1 MGAQALYNQPPP
13 GMTLP
18 PGVTLPD
25 VGRLGF
31 GDLNVD
37 PSKAPVHR
45 YGSNTGK
52 YVGAS
57 LGALKGLAGGPV
69 GAVVGG
75 ALGYQGGKRVGGLA
89 DRDFGLGARFSNPNY
104 AQGVVANPP
113 PIMGVEPISQPV
125 NVPIQGA
132 NTGGIFGSGL
142 RGLGQKA
149 QGIIAKVASGAM
161 SIKDAVAAGV
171 PESRIK
177 DALGSV
183 GGGGGGGGGW
193 GGLGGWGG
201 GSSYTG
207 GNYGGNA
214 GGNINQGVGQR
225 YGQR

>member
-1 MGAQALYNQPPP
+1 MEVVANYNQPPP
-13 GMTLP
+13 GMDLP

-31 GDLNVD
+31 GDTNVD

-52 YVGAS
+52 YAGAV
-57 LGALKGLAGGPV
+57 LGTLKGLPAGPV
-69 GAVVGG
+69 AATVGG
-75 ALGYQGGKRVGGLA
+75 VLGYKAGKKVGGLA
-89 DRDFGLGARFSNPNY
+89 DRDFGLGARFRNPNY

-125 NVPIQGA
+125 NVPI
-132 NTGGIFGSGL
+132 TSTPGGMFGRGL

-149 QGIIAKVASGAM
+149 QGILAAVASGRM
-161 SIKDAVAAGV
+161 SIKDAADTLGMS
-171 PESRIK
+171 ESRIR
-177 DALGSV
+177 DSLGSSLS
-183 GGGGGGGGGW
+183 GGGGMGGW
-193 GGLGGWGG
+193 GGPGGWGG

-207 GNYGGNA
+207 GGYGGNA

-225 YGQR
+225 FGQR